1 MKNWKKITTIFIC
14 LSLLVGGSLSYLF
27 MNPKTPNVSEWQA
40 YSPGDQ
46 RFDVQFPKEPVES
59 SEKMDIADKE
69 LEYNELKAEEEK
81 ATYSVS
87 YVDFPGHWKWIGTQ
101 KLLTKSFD
109 MFLENEQNVEKI
121 LEKEIIHHNGNTA
134 LSYHL
139 KQDGKEVKGRFI
151 IVGNTLYRMTVT
163 YPSSVAEKIDPKSF
177 LDSFRTK

>member
-1 MKNWKKITTIFIC
+1 
-14 LSLLVGGSLSYLF
+14 
-27 MNPKTPNVSEWQA
+27 
-40 YSPGDQ
+40 
-46 RFDVQFPKEPVES
+46 
-59 SEKMDIADKE
+59 
-69 LEYNELKAEEEK
+69 
-81 ATYSVS
+81 
-87 YVDFPGHWKWIGTQ
+87 
-101 KLLTKSFD
+101 

-177 LDSFRTK
+177 LDSFRTI